1 MSSPQ
6 RKLSRGVAA
15 LLIVAVAAILFAGC
29 GSSSS
34 SSSAGGVTTATTSSS
49 AATASSTATAATA
62 PGVSSGARGKQ
73 PANTSKTS
81 TGASSS
87 GSVPPA
93 APSSS
98 GRLLRKFAGNGPER
112 LGTVVVSVPST
123 LVWRADHPPIQIFT
137 SSGFILVNSQAA
149 SGTMRL
155 SRGSYRGVR
164 VASRAGWT
172 IELRSQSG

>member
-6 RKLSRGVAA
+6 RKLSREVAA
-15 LLIVAVAAILFAGC
+15 SLIVALAAVLLVGC

-34 SSSAGGVTTATTSSS
+34 SSSTGASTPS
-49 AATASSTATAATA
+49 ASGPTASSTAATATA
-62 PGVSSGARGKQ
+62 PGVSTGAQGTQ
-73 PANTSKTS
+73 PAGTSKTS

-87 GSVPPA
+87 GSVAPA
-93 APSSS
+93 TPSSG
-98 GRLLRKFAGNGPER
+98 GRLLRKFAGDGPER
-112 LGTVVVSVPST
+112 LGTVIVSVPST

-137 SSGFILVNSQAA
+137 SSGFMLVNSQAA
-149 SGTMRL
+149 SGAMRL

-172 IELRSQSG
+172 IELRSQS